1 MSISIIHAELLTP
14 EELAERLKLPVSWIY
29 EHCRERALNRL
40 PGFKLGKYWRF
51 REAGVPRG
59 IEGATRGFG
68 ASLTPRPKKIPTQTK
83 APGAQ
88 TEKRL
93 LWGAGPVN

>member
-1 MSISIIHAELLTP
+1 MNTIIHTEILTP

-51 REAGVPRG
+51 RESDVR
-59 IEGATRGFG
+59 EWLERQ
-68 ASLTPRPKKIPTQTK
+68 SR
-83 APGAQ
+83 
-88 TEKRL
+88 
-93 LWGAGPVN
+93 